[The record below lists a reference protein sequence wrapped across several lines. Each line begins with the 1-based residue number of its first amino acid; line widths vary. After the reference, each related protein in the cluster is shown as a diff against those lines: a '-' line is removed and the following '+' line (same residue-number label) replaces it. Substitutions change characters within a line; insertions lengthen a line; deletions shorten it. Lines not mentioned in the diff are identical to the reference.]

1 MPQSPLPE
9 SQYAVQLVGPGELQL
24 NEKKA
29 VHKPGPHQM
38 LARVEAV
45 GLCFSDLKLLGQF
58 SEHARKGPIISGLA
72 NEILD
77 SIPSY
82 APGDKPTVPGHEVVL
97 RIIEV
102 GDAVKNHKVGERV
115 LVQADW
121 RNLRTAK
128 SNGAFGYNFEGAL
141 QEFVLLD
148 ERVVIDPE
156 GERYLLPVEEH
167 LGASQAALVEPW
179 ACVED
184 SYVTRERQTI
194 LAGGRLLVVAEEG
207 HEIAGIEEGFSPEG
221 KPATATV
228 IYNSKDQLE
237 SVKKL
242 GIPVV
247 EASSIAELDDEA
259 YDDIVYFGARK
270 NSLEV
275 LNDKLAP
282 YAIMNVVKGGKE
294 IGDLVSVG
302 VGRVHYAMTR
312 WVGTPG
318 NNAGDGYKCIPAT
331 GELRDGDS
339 ILVIGAGGPMGQMH
353 VIRNVCSGRKNISL
367 VGTDFDDPRLKSIGD
382 KARPF
387 AEANKVPM
395 QMVNPS
401 KAPLK
406 ETFSY
411 FAIMA
416 PVGAVVAQ
424 SILDSK
430 PGAIINIF
438 AGIPIPVKHDLD
450 LDVYIDRGLFMFGT
464 SGSTIE
470 DMKILLGKVTS
481 GQLNTNSSVDAVSG
495 MAGAIDGIR
504 AVENRT
510 MAGKIIVYPM
520 LPDVPLIPLEELGKH
535 FPTVAEKLENGQ
547 WCRAAEEELIRV
559 GTVARTG

>member
-1 MPQSPLPE
+1 MTQAALPE
-9 SQYAVQLVGPGELQL
+9 FQHAVQLVGPGELKL
-24 NEKKA
+24 NNSKPI
-29 VHKPGPHQM
+29 HKPGPHQM
-38 LARVEAV
+38 LAKVEAV

-58 SEHARKGPIISGLA
+58 SEHARKGPVITGLA

-97 RIIEV
+97 RIIEI
-102 GDAVKNHKVGERV
+102 GDKVKDHKVGERV

-121 RNLRTAK
+121 RNLKTAK

-141 QEFVLLD
+141 QEYVLLD

-156 GERYLLPVEEH
+156 GERYLLPVAEH

-194 LAGGRLLVVAEEG
+194 LPGGRLLVVADEG
-207 HEIAGIEEGFSPEG
+207 HVVEGIEGGFSKDG
-221 KPATATV
+221 KSASVSV
-228 IYNSKDQLE
+228 IYKNSDQLE
-237 SVKKL
+237 AANKL
-242 GIPVV
+242 GIQVSEV
-247 EASSIAELDDEA
+247 ASITDLADESF
-259 YDDIVYFGARK
+259 DDIIYFGADK
-270 NSLEV
+270 KTLEV

-282 YAIMNVVKGGKE
+282 YAIMNVVKGGKN
-294 IGDLVSVG
+294 IGELVSVG

-318 NNAGDGYKCIPAT
+318 NNAADGYKCIPAT

-353 VIRNVCSGRKNISL
+353 VIRNICSGRKEITL

-387 AEANKVPM
+387 ADANKVAVR
-395 QMVNPS
+395 MVNPS
-401 KAPLK
+401 KNPLE

-438 AGIPIPVKHDLD
+438 AGIPIPVKHDLE

-481 GQLNTNSSVDAVSG
+481 GQLNTNSSVDAISG

-520 LPDVPLIPLEELGKH
+520 LPDVPLIPLEDLGKH
-535 FPTVAEKLENGQ
+535 FPSVAAKLENGQ
-547 WCRAAEEELIRV
+547 WCREAEEELIRV
-559 GTVARTG
+559 GTVAKAG

>member
-1 MPQSPLPE
+1 MANLRVPKTQH
-9 SQYAVQLVGPGELQL
+9 AVQLVGPGRLEL
-24 NEKKA
+24 NTG
-29 VHKPGPHQM
+29 KPVSRPGDHQI
-38 LARVEAV
+38 LAKVEAV
-45 GLCFSDLKLLGQF
+45 GLCFSDLKLLAQF
-58 SEHARKGPIISGLA
+58 TGHARKGPIVSGLPP
-72 NEILD
+72 EVLD

-82 APGDKPTVPGHEVVL
+82 VPGEKPTVPGHEVVL

-102 GDAVKNHKVGERV
+102 GPKVNQHKVGERV

-121 RNLRTAK
+121 RNLPTAK

-141 QEFVLLD
+141 QEYVLLD
-148 ERVVIDPE
+148 ERVVVDPQ

-184 SYVTRERQTI
+184 SYVTVERQSI
-194 LAGGRLLVVAEEG
+194 LAGGRLLIVADAGHVVDGVA
-207 HEIAGIEEGFSPEG
+207 AGFAAEG
-221 KPATATV
+221 KPASVTTICAD
-228 IYNSKDQLE
+228 SSQLE
-237 SVKKL
+237 AVRAL
-242 GIPVV
+242 GLPVT
-247 EASSIAELDDEA
+247 EASDPSALADEGF
-259 YDDIVYFGARK
+259 DDIVYFGVSKETIEA
-270 NSLEV
+270 

-282 YAIMNVVKGGKE
+282 RAIMNIVKAGNS
-294 IGDLVSVG
+294 IGSPVSVG

-312 WVGTPG
+312 WVGTTG
-318 NNAGDGYKCIPAT
+318 RNAAESYKAIPRT

-339 ILVIGAGGPMGQMH
+339 VLVIGAGGPMGQMH
-353 VIRNVCSGRKNISL
+353 VIRNVCSGYRDLTL
-367 VGTDFDDPRLKSIGD
+367 VGTDFDDARLESID
-382 KARPF
+382 RKARPF
-387 AEANKVPM
+387 AEANGVPM
-395 QMVNPS
+395 RMVNTS
-401 KAPLK
+401 KHPLT

-424 SILDSK
+424 SILDAK

-450 LDVYIDRGLFMFGT
+450 MDTYVDRGLYMFGT

-470 DMKILLGKVTS
+470 DMKILLGKVTK
-481 GQLNTNSSVDAVSG
+481 GQLNTNSSVDAVCG

-520 LPDVPLIPLEELGKH
+520 VPDAPLIPLSELDKH
-535 FPTVAEKLENGQ
+535 FPTVAAKLENGQ
-547 WCRAAEEELIRV
+547 WCKAAEEEFVRLGSAV
-559 GTVARTG
+559 

>member
-1 MPQSPLPE
+1 MTQPSIPDTQH
-9 SQYAVQLVGPGELQL
+9 AVQLIGPGKLQL
-24 NEKKA
+24 NNEKS
-29 VHKPGPHQM
+29 VHKPGDYQM

-58 SEHARKGPIISGLA
+58 ADHARKGPILSGLP
-72 NEILD
+72 EDVLD
-77 SIPSY
+77 GIPSY
-82 APGDKPTVPGHEVVL
+82 VPGDKPTVPGHEVVL

-102 GDAVKNHKVGERV
+102 GPKVKMHRVGERV

-121 RNLRTAK
+121 RNLKTSK

-141 QEFVLLD
+141 QEYVLLD
-148 ERVVIDPE
+148 ERVVVDPK

-184 SYVTRERQTI
+184 SYVTRERQAI
-194 LAGGRLLVVAEEG
+194 LSGGRLLVVADSG
-207 HEIAGIEEGFSPEG
+207 HVIEGIEGGFSSEG
-221 KPATATV
+221 RPASLTA
-228 IYNSKDQLE
+228 IYKEQSQGEALKA
-237 SVKKL
+237 L
-242 GIPVV
+242 GIPMV
-247 EASSIAELDDEA
+247 EAASIGDLADEGF
-259 YDDIVYFGARK
+259 DDIIYFGADK
-270 NSLEV
+270 ETIEV

-282 YAIMNVVKGGKE
+282 CAIMNIVKGGKS
-294 IGDLVSVG
+294 IGSLVSVG

-312 WVGTPG
+312 WVGTSG
-318 NNAGDGYKCIPAT
+318 TNAADGYQVIPET

-339 ILVIGAGGPMGQMH
+339 IIVIGAGGPMGQMH
-353 VIRNVCSGRKNISL
+353 VIRNVCSGKKDITL
-367 VGTDFDDPRLKSIGD
+367 VGTDFDDPRLHAIGD

-387 AEANKVPM
+387 AELNKVPM
-395 QMVNPS
+395 RMVNPS
-401 KAPLK
+401 SNPLG

-438 AGIPIPVKHDLD
+438 AGIPIPVRHDLD
-450 LDVYIDRGLFMFGT
+450 LDIYIDRGLFMFGT

-470 DMKILLGKVTS
+470 DMKILLGKVTT
-481 GQLNTNSSVDAVSG
+481 GQLNTNASVDAISG
-495 MAGAIDGIR
+495 MAGAIDGIK
-504 AVENRT
+504 AVEERT

-520 LPDVPLIPLEELGKH
+520 LADVPLIPLHELEKH
-535 FPTVAEKLENGQ
+535 FPTVAAKLENGQ
-547 WCRAAEEELIRV
+547 WCKAAEEELVSV
-559 GTVARTG
+559 GSKAAK